1 MAKRTT
7 EHYTEPTSNET
18 TVYVG
23 GIYEKNLSTNVT
35 TKYYSA
41 MGRTIAM
48 REGGAVSY
56 LLADHLGATTAV
68 LDASGNVKATREYWP
83 FGMERQVS
91 GDQRLTDKWVHR
103 SA

>member
-7 EHYTEPTSNET
+7 EHYTEPTANET

-23 GIYEKNLSTNVT
+23 GIYEKNLTSGVV

-56 LLADHLGATTAV
+56 LLADHLGCH
-68 LDASGNVKATREYWP
+68 DDGP
-83 FGMERQVS
+83 
-91 GDQRLTDKWVHR
+91 
-103 SA
+103 